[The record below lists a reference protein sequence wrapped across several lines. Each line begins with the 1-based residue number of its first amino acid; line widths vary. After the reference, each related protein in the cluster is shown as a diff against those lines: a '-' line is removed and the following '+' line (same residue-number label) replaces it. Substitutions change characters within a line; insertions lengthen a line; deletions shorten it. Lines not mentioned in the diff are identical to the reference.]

1 MKIRCLTIDDEPLAL
16 NLVASYVERTPFLE
30 LAGKC
35 NSAHQ
40 ALEILSEEDID
51 LLFMD
56 IQMPDL
62 TGIEFARAIDKG
74 PKIIFTTAFEQYALE
89 GFKLDALDYLL
100 KPFSYQDFLRSAN
113 KAREYFDLLQ
123 KAAQSDMVQ
132 HEQDYL
138 FVKSEYKLI
147 RIKFDDILYVEGLK
161 DYVKIHLQHTNKPVL
176 SLLSLKNL
184 EGKMPSGRFMR
195 VHRSFIVALDKI
207 NAVSN
212 NIIMIAN
219 AHIPVGEMY
228 KEDFYKFLEGHT
240 L

>member
-1 MKIRCLTIDDEPLAL
+1 MKIKCITIDDEPLAL
-16 NLVASYVERTPFLE
+16 NLVSSYVERTPFLE

-35 NSAHQ
+35 SSAQQ
-40 ALEILSEEDID
+40 ALEIVSEENID

-62 TGIEFARAIDKG
+62 TGIEFARTMDKG

-100 KPFSYQDFLRSAN
+100 KPFNYQDFLRSAN
-113 KAREYFDLLQ
+113 KAREHFDLVH
-123 KAAQSDMVQ
+123 KAALSDEVPS
-132 HEQDYL
+132 EQDYL

-147 RIKFDDILYVEGLK
+147 RVKYDEVLYVEGLK
-161 DYVKIHLQHTNKPVL
+161 DYVKIHLQSENKPIL

-184 EGKMPSGRFMR
+184 EGKMPEGRFMR

-207 NAVSN
+207 SAVSN
-212 NIIMIAN
+212 NVIMIKN
-219 AHIPVGEMY
+219 NNIPVGDMY
-228 KEDFYKFLEGHT
+228 KEDFYKFLEGLT

>member
-16 NLVASYVERTPFLE
+16 NLVSSYVERTPFLE

-35 NSAHQ
+35 NSAQQ
-40 ALEILSEEDID
+40 ALERMNEEVID

-62 TGIEFARAIDKG
+62 TGIEFARAMDKG

-89 GFKLDALDYLL
+89 GFKLDAMDYLL
-100 KPFSYQDFLRSAN
+100 KPFNYQDFLRSAN
-113 KAREYFDLLQ
+113 KAKEHFELVH
-123 KAAQSDMVQ
+123 KAAQS
-132 HEQDYL
+132 EQVHTEHDFL

-147 RIKFDDILYVEGLK
+147 KIKFESILYIEGLK
-161 DYVKIHLQHTNKPVL
+161 DYVKILLVGANKPIL

-184 EGKMPSGRFMR
+184 EGKIPTDRFMR
-195 VHRSFIVALDKI
+195 VHRSYIVALDKI
-207 NAVSN
+207 SAISN
-212 NIIMIAN
+212 NVIIIN
-219 AHIPVGEMY
+219 NTNIPVGEMY
-228 KEDFYKFLEGHT
+228 KDDFYKFLERRT

>member
-16 NLVASYVERTPFLE
+16 NLVSSYVERTPFLE

-35 NSAHQ
+35 NSAQQ
-40 ALEILSEEDID
+40 AMEKMNEDEID

-62 TGIEFARAIDKG
+62 TGIEFARAMDKG

-89 GFKLDALDYLL
+89 GFKLDAMDYLL
-100 KPFSYQDFLRSAN
+100 KPFNYQDFLKSAN
-113 KAREYFDLLQ
+113 KAKEHFELVH
-123 KAAQSDMVQ
+123 KATHSEHVQ
-132 HEQDYL
+132 AEHDFL

-147 RIKFDDILYVEGLK
+147 KIKFDSILYIEGLK
-161 DYVKIHLQHTNKPVL
+161 DYVKIMLVGANKPIL

-184 EGKMPSGRFMR
+184 EGKIPTDRFMR
-195 VHRSFIVALDKI
+195 VHRSYIIALDKI
-207 NAVSN
+207 SAISN
-212 NIIMIAN
+212 NVIIIN
-219 AHIPVGEMY
+219 NTNIPVGEMY
-228 KEDFYKFLEGHT
+228 KDDFYRFLERRT